1 MKEEILRRLDQIERE
16 DDVRIVYACESG
28 SRAWG
33 FESTDSDWD
42 VRFIYVH
49 PRDWYLSIDVG
60 EKRDVIERP
69 INDELDISGWDLRK
83 ALKLLRK
90 SNPPL
95 LEWLSSPIVYK
106 ETPGTKSFPPYK
118 LGVPPRASQSGPD
131 VGGVAGFSSPPY
143 EGGVDAV
150 SADGVVLSIAQQ
162 LRNAVAEFYSPIS
175 AFHHYLHM
183 AQGNY
188 REFLKG
194 DVVWIKKYFYV
205 LRPLLAIRWIEIDP
219 TLPVPMEFQK
229 LVDACVDEAKVREA
243 VEELLARK
251 RAGQELD
258 RQPKIAV
265 LSDFIDT
272 QLTRLETI
280 DVQAREKPN
289 FEKLNE
295 IFRSAIYQ
303 IADSR

>member
-1 MKEEILRRLDQIERE
+1 MNEEILKRLDHIERE
-16 DDVRIVYACESG
+16 ENVRIFYACESG

-49 PRDWYLSIDVG
+49 PRDWYLSIDV
-60 EKRDVIERP
+60 EDKRDVIERP

-95 LEWLSSPIVYK
+95 LEWLSSPIIYK
-106 ETPGTKSFPPYK
+106 E
-118 LGVPPRASQSGPD
+118 LGAQAPLPATSLS
-131 VGGVAGFSSPPY
+131 
-143 EGGVDAV
+143 DATH
-150 SADGVVLSIAQQ
+150 STIEQPTIAQQ
-162 LRNAVAEFYSPIS
+162 LRDAVAEFYSPVS

-194 DVVWIKKYFYV
+194 DIVWIKKYFYV

-219 TLPVPMEFQK
+219 TRPVPMEFQK
-229 LVDACVDEAKVREA
+229 LVDACVDSADIRSA
-243 VEELLARK
+243 IDELLTRK

-258 RQPKIAV
+258 RQPKIEA
-265 LSDFIDT
+265 LSRFIEIE
-272 QLTRLETI
+272 LTRLEKI
-280 DVQAREKPN
+280 QVHDRQKPN

-295 IFRSAIYQ
+295 IFRSVV
-303 IADSR
+303 D

>member
-16 DDVRIVYACESG
+16 DNVRIFYACESG

-42 VRFIYVH
+42 VRFIYLH
-49 PRDWYLSIDVG
+49 PRDWYLSIDV
-60 EKRDVIERP
+60 EDKRDVIERP

-95 LEWLSSPIVYK
+95 LEWLSSPIIYK
-106 ETPGTKSFPPYK
+106 ETGN
-118 LGVPPRASQSGPD
+118 V
-131 VGGVAGFSSPPY
+131 
-143 EGGVDAV
+143 
-150 SADGVVLSIAQQ
+150 AQQ
-162 LRNAVAEFYSPIS
+162 LREAAAEFYSPIS

-205 LRPLLAIRWIEIDP
+205 LRPLLAIRWIETDP

-229 LVDACVDEAKVREA
+229 LVDACVDEASVREA
-243 VEELLARK
+243 IDELLSKK
-251 RAGQELD
+251 RSGQELD
-258 RQPKIAV
+258 SQPKIAV
-265 LSDFIDT
+265 LSEFIDT
-272 QLTRLETI
+272 QLTRLEKI
-280 DVQAREKPN
+280 DVHSREKPN

-295 IFRSAIYQ
+295 IFRSAI
-303 IADSR
+303 S

>member
-16 DDVRIVYACESG
+16 ENVRIFYACESG

-42 VRFIYVH
+42 VRFIYMH
-49 PRDWYLSIDVG
+49 PRDWYLSIDV
-60 EKRDVIERP
+60 EDKRDVIERP
-69 INDELDISGWDLRK
+69 INDELDISGWDLKK

-95 LEWLSSPIVYK
+95 LEWLSSPIIYK
-106 ETPGTKSFPPYK
+106 ELGPESAPPCT
-118 LGVPPRASQSGPD
+118 
-131 VGGVAGFSSPPY
+131 GGVAEGRGGSS
-143 EGGVDAV
+143 ED
-150 SADGVVLSIAQQ
+150 SISLAQQ

-183 AQGNY
+183 AKGNY
-188 REFLKG
+188 REFLKA
-194 DVVWIKKYFYV
+194 DIVWIKKYFYV

-219 TLPVPMEFQK
+219 TRPVPMEFQK
-229 LVDACVDEAKVREA
+229 LVDACVDCTDVRTA
-243 VEELLARK
+243 IDELLIRK

-258 RQPKIAV
+258 RQPKIEI
-265 LSDFIDT
+265 LSDFIET
-272 QLTRLETI
+272 ELARLEKI
-280 DVQAREKPN
+280 NVHEREKPN

-295 IFRSAIYQ
+295 IFRAAIG
-303 IADSR
+303 